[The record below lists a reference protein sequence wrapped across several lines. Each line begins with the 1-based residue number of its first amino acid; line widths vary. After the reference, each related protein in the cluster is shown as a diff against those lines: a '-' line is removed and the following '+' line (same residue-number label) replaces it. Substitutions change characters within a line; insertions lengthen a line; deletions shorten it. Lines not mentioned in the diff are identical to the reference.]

1 MKYIID
7 KIKEPSTIRGLVM
20 LLGLAG
26 AKFSPEQ
33 SEAIIQ
39 TVVAVVGLIEIFRQE
54 TPKPPTP

>member
-1 MKYIID
+1 MQYIINRL
-7 KIKEPSTIRGLVM
+7 KEPSTIRGLV
-20 LLGLAG
+20 LLFGLLG

-39 TVVAVVGLIEIFRQE
+39 AVVAVVGLIEIFRQE